1 MKDRYVVDTNVLIAA
16 TAAHHT
22 TMRVVDATPVD
33 VELRNV
39 IKDWLEEF
47 ESSDV
52 RMLVDSDLKIF
63 DEYNGALNHNDY
75 GRQVVLSKFSTA
87 AVDFL
92 EIAYDEN
99 GDGVLPQALS
109 DVVHD
114 RADRKMVATA
124 LEAHTHFGE
133 GCIAFASDTDWHE
146 WEAKLLE
153 HSVLLEPIIEE
164 WSRQKHAEKQA
175 R

>member
-1 MKDRYVVDTNVLIAA
+1 MRNRYVVDTNVLIAA
-16 TAAHHT
+16 TAAHPT
-22 TMRVVDATPVD
+22 TVRVVDAAPDD
-33 VELRNV
+33 VELRKV

-47 ESSDV
+47 ESCDV
-52 RMLVDSDLKIF
+52 RMLMDRGLKIL
-63 DEYNGALNHNDY
+63 DEYYGALDHNDY

-92 EIAYDEN
+92 EIEYDEN
-99 GDGVLPQALS
+99 GDGALPKALE

-114 RADRKMVATA
+114 RADRKMIATA
-124 LEAHTHFGE
+124 LEAHNLSGE

-153 HSVLLEPIIEE
+153 HNVLLEPIIEE
-164 WSRQKHAEKQA
+164 WSRHKHAEKQA